1 MSGRAAPA
9 WASASKAMPPV
20 MAPSPMTA
28 TTRRGSASR
37 AAAMAMPMAA
47 EMLVEEWPT
56 PKVSYSLSLRFGKPD
71 SPPAWRIVCM
81 LLHAAGEDLV
91 RVGLVADVPHEAVAR
106 RVEDVVQGDGELHDA
121 EPGTEMA
128 AGLAHAEQ
136 QILPQFIGEV
146 QELGF
151 VEGRHAPSAI
161 NGIEERGPGSSGR
174 ELVEHWKIV
183 A

>member
-1 MSGRAAPA
+1 
-9 WASASKAMPPV
+9 V
-20 MAPSPMTA
+20 H
-28 TTRRGSASR
+28 
-37 AAAMAMPMAA
+37 
-47 EMLVEEWPT
+47 
-56 PKVSYSLSLRFGKPD
+56 
-71 SPPAWRIVCM
+71 

-106 RVEDVVQGDGELHDA
+106 RVEHVVQGDGQLHDA

-151 VEGRHAPSAI
+151 VEGRHVPSAI
-161 NGIEERGPGSSGR
+161 NGVEERGPGSSGR

>member
-1 MSGRAAPA
+1 
-9 WASASKAMPPV
+9 V
-20 MAPSPMTA
+20 H
-28 TTRRGSASR
+28 
-37 AAAMAMPMAA
+37 
-47 EMLVEEWPT
+47 
-56 PKVSYSLSLRFGKPD
+56 
-71 SPPAWRIVCM
+71 
-81 LLHAAGEDLV
+81 LLHAAREDLV

-106 RVEDVVQGDGELHDA
+106 RVEHVVQGDGQLHDA